1 MRPGLIACAVLI
13 CALPAD
19 GGTTAVAPAMVDVLM
34 SIDTPPSQPALYD
47 AFGAPPLLPD
57 NRLLA
62 LASDPSLD
70 LGVAIRAIRALP
82 AYCPAA
88 PQVCGAGT
96 AAHDA
101 LVSLIQGYQSSQHTS
116 QDLLRLRAAAE
127 ALGATHSGLASDV
140 DELKPLLGDPSRD
153 VRATVV
159 RALRNI
165 CNSTAIP
172 PLTTSLPSEPT
183 MQVRLA
189 IVAALHDLSRCSN

>member
-1 MRPGLIACAVLI
+1 MRIALASCAVLI

-19 GGTTAVAPAMVDVLM
+19 GGTATVAPAMVNVLM
-34 SIDTPPSQPALYD
+34 SIDAPPSQPALYD
-47 AFGAPPLLPD
+47 AFGASPLLPD
-57 NRLLA
+57 NRLLS
-62 LASDPSLD
+62 LARDQTVD

-88 PQVCGAGT
+88 PQVCGVGT

-101 LVSLIQGYQSSQHTS
+101 LISLIDDYPPSQHTP
-116 QDLLRLRAAAE
+116 QDQLRLRAAVE

-140 DELKPLLGDPSRD
+140 TELLPLFGDASRD

-159 RALRNI
+159 RALRNL
-165 CNSTAIP
+165 CNSAAIS
-172 PLTTSLPSEPT
+172 PLTTALPSEPT

-189 IVAALHDLSRCSN
+189 IVAALQDLSRCSN